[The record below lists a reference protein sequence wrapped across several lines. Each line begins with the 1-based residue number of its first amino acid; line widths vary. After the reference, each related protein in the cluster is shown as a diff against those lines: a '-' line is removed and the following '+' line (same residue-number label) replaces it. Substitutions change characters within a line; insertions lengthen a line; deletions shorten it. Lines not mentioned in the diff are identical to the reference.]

1 MAMSD
6 ALADILAKLKQ
17 SARRL
22 TPQRRR
28 ILEVLFASHEHLDVE
43 QIRGRAAGA
52 GERVSYATVYR
63 TMRMLVDS
71 GLIKERHF
79 DDGTARYEY
88 VKEGEHHDHLIC
100 ARCGE
105 VIEFNDDTIE
115 ARQEVV
121 ASQYGYRMTGHKH
134 EIYGI
139 CAACER
145 RG

>member
-1 MAMSD
+1 MSEG
-6 ALADILAKLKQ
+6 LSELLAKLKQ

-28 ILEVLFASHEHLDVE
+28 ILEVLTDSHEHLDVE
-43 QIRGRAAGA
+43 QIRARAASRGDA
-52 GERVSYATVYR
+52 VSYATVYR
-63 TMRMLVDS
+63 TMRMLVDA

-79 DDGTARYEY
+79 EDGSARYEY

-121 ASQYGYRMTGHKH
+121 AGQYGYRMTGHKH
-134 EIYGI
+134 EIYGT
-139 CAACER
+139 CASCR
-145 RG
+145 H